1 MYLDFFG
8 LNEKPFGLTPDPKF
22 LFFSEKHREAL
33 DHLLYGI
40 HQKEGFVLISGDT
53 GTGKTTLC
61 RALLERLD
69 PREVSTALILNPLL
83 SEEELL
89 RAVLEDFGLPAT
101 GTSRKELVDELN
113 RFLLKTLAAGKAAV
127 LIIDEA
133 QNLSIKCLEQVR
145 LLSNLET
152 DKEKLI
158 QIILVGSEEL
168 PTKLEQPKL
177 RHLQQRISL
186 RYHLRP
192 LNRQEARRYVQHR
205 LNMARAAG
213 STAFEKRAYDEIYRF
228 SKGVPRLINIIAERS
243 MLAGYLAE
251 SRKIKRAHVLEGRQ
265 SLSGTFP
272 SSRRRFFL
280 WFSRQWQRAPLAL
293 FLLVIGIGL
302 LLVPAVQDTL
312 RHYLQER
319 FTPVSYAPAKDSRK
333 SIKAAIPAPEERG
346 FMSRKKAG
354 QPVSER
360 GTVSG
365 QANQM
370 SPVAQ
375 ATNQGD
381 VEAGAVGQQS
391 PKAGGVTQK
400 KVALA
405 RTESRARERGF
416 PQYILKP
423 PYVYTV
429 QVESFKGEDKAAAR
443 MQELRS
449 RGFDAWV
456 AWIDLGEMGI
466 WYRVLVGKYKDKS
479 EAQIMARKLSS
490 SREFHRAR
498 QIATHKESAEG
509 RGAQ

>member
-8 LNEKPFGLTPDPKF
+8 LREKPFGLTPDPKF

-40 HQKEGFVLISGDT
+40 HHREGFVLISGDT

-69 PREVSTALILNPLL
+69 PREVATALILNPLL

-89 RAVLEDFGLPAT
+89 RAVLEDFGLPAKGNT
-101 GTSRKELVDELN
+101 RKELVDVLN

-133 QNLSIKCLEQVR
+133 QNLSTECLEQVR

-152 DKEKLI
+152 HKEKLI

-168 PTKLEQPKL
+168 PAKLELPKL

-192 LNRQEARRYVQHR
+192 LDRNETRRYLQHR

-213 STAFEKRAYDEIYRF
+213 STSFEKAAYGEIYRF
-228 SKGVPRLINIIAERS
+228 SKGVPRLTNIIAERS
-243 MLAGYLAE
+243 LLAAYLGE
-251 SRKIKRAHVLEGRQ
+251 SRKINRAHVLEGRQ
-265 SLSGTFP
+265 SLSGRSP
-272 SSRRRFFL
+272 STRRRIFL
-280 WFSRQWQRAPLAL
+280 WFVQEWQRAPLTT
-293 FLLVIGIGL
+293 FLVLIGVAI
-302 LLVPAVQDTL
+302 LLVPAT
-312 RHYLQER
+312 QETFKHILLER
-319 FTPVSYAPAKDSRK
+319 SMSESVTPANYSRQFVRAVIPTPEPAV
-333 SIKAAIPAPEERG
+333 IL
-346 FMSRKKAG
+346 
-354 QPVSER
+354 
-360 GTVSG
+360 
-365 QANQM
+365 N
-370 SPVAQ
+370 
-375 ATNQGD
+375 
-381 VEAGAVGQQS
+381 
-391 PKAGGVTQK
+391 
-400 KVALA
+400 LA
-405 RTESRARERGF
+405 RTRTGRRYAPLPPRPGRAIAETTKESENKAGASLQPDYKTENEVPRSLASARIGSSKAEERF
-416 PQYILKP
+416 PQYLLKP

-429 QVESFKGEDKAAAR
+429 QVESFQNDKVAAAR
-443 MQELRS
+443 MRELQD

-479 EAQIMARKLSS
+479 EAEAMATQLSLS
-490 SREFHRAR
+490 KEFHRAR
-498 QIATHKESAEG
+498 QIATHKESAED
-509 RGAQ
+509 